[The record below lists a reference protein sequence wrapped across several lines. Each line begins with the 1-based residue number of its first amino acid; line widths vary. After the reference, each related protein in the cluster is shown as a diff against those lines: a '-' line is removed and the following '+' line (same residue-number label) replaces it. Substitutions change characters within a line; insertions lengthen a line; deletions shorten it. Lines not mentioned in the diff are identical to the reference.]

1 MSKAMSNRRDV
12 IKHGAVVTALL
23 TGVGWMPR
31 IARAQTLAHG
41 AFDAKTLEELYKALG
56 TPKPTESSLV
66 TLVAPEIAE
75 NGAVVRMGLS
85 TTAPGAKKLLLLIE
99 KNPNVLSAAFDVS
112 PAVEP
117 SFQINVKMGQTS
129 NVYAVALTTDNKV
142 LFAQKEVKVT
152 LGGCGG

>member
-1 MSKAMSNRRDV
+1 MSNRRDV
-12 IKHGAVVTALL
+12 IKHGALVAALL
-23 TGVGWMPR
+23 AGAGWLPR
-31 IARAQTLAHG
+31 VAGAEALPHG
-41 AFDAKTLEELYKALG
+41 AFDAKTLDELYKSLG
-56 TPKPTESSLV
+56 IAKPIESNLV

-85 TTAPGAKKLLLLIE
+85 TTAPNVKKLLLLIE

-112 PAVEP
+112 ASVEP
-117 SFQINVKMGQTS
+117 SFQVNVKMGQTS